1 MSEPAQ
7 HPLRGEAFEGG
18 EPGGALVVGGEIRQG
33 SLVYFYRSHEQEWT
47 IAPLPQD
54 KVSQFC
60 GCAYLV
66 REIMADGSLALD
78 PVGLEQITAEPSG
91 AAQAWL
97 RRVDTDPEFAAHLA
111 SKFANPKDAR
121 VCELSGDSA
130 DDPRL
135 REARAEMFKETF
147 GREIKG
153 RSPRNRAPKAGRPR
167 AS

>member
-1 MSEPAQ
+1 MSEPAR
-7 HPLRGEAFEGG
+7 HPLRGEVFEGG
-18 EPGGALVVGGEIRQG
+18 EPGDALVVGGEIRQG

-47 IAPLPQD
+47 IVPLPQD

-78 PVGLEQITAEPSG
+78 PVELEQITAEPSG

-111 SKFANPKDAR
+111 GKFSNPKDAP
-121 VCELSGDSA
+121 VCELSGDTA
-130 DDPRL
+130 DDPCL
-135 REARAEMFKETF
+135 RESRAEAFKQTF
-147 GREIKG
+147 GREING
-153 RSPRNRAPKAGRPR
+153 QSRRN
-167 AS
+167 